1 MLRSDGSKKK
11 KKKKGN
17 EKKNFMLQNTPRNT
31 WDVNIDHKV
40 ISKLFKA
47 KTNSTYLVGYSVL
60 IFPKMSGNN

>member
-1 MLRSDGSKKK
+1 
-11 KKKKGN
+11 
-17 EKKNFMLQNTPRNT
+17 MLQNTPRNT

-60 IFPKMSGNN
+60 IFPKMSGYN